1 MVALRISGCEM
12 SKVVILKLGII
23 FIAIISFFWLFV
35 FGPFYDSIVVQLVV
49 FTVVM
54 GWNVL
59 RFSLQEAISLLKF
72 CLPFVL
78 SLFVFGLI
86 FHFMQLF
93 GRTDWLEDTLIKC
106 FVFPSSLVF
115 LKILLTYI
123 TYLDILNLPISMK
136 KRIGLIT
143 MKSAFQKGEKILRR
157 FSWYLNTYSDL
168 QSGSRIK
175 SQLQKYA
182 CLIIALYLYLY
193 EEIENSNRLLKNKY
207 HHLYEVNQ

>member
-1 MVALRISGCEM
+1 MTRM
-12 SKVVILKLGII
+12 VVIKISII
-23 FIAIISFFWLFV
+23 FMVIISFFWLFV
-35 FGPFYDSIVVQLVV
+35 FGPYYDSILIQLIV
-49 FTVVM
+49 FFVVM

-59 RFSLQEAISLLKF
+59 RFSLQETISLLKF
-72 CLPFVL
+72 CFPFVI

-93 GRTDWLEDTLIKC
+93 GRTDWLADTLIKC
-106 FVFPSSLVF
+106 LVFPSSLVF

-143 MKSAFQKGEKILRR
+143 MKSAFQKGEKVLRR
-157 FSWYLNTYSDL
+157 FSWYLDTYAAL
-168 QSGSRIK
+168 QSGSRVK
-175 SQLQKYA
+175 SELQKYA

-207 HHLYEVNQ
+207 LHLYGTNE

>member
-1 MVALRISGCEM
+1 MNNL
-12 SKVVILKLGII
+12 VILKLGTLFIII
-23 FIAIISFFWLFV
+23 FAFFWLFV
-35 FGPFYDSIVVQLVV
+35 FGPFYDNILIQVAV
-49 FTVVM
+49 FMVVM

-59 RFSLQEAISLLKF
+59 RFSVKETLSLLKF
-72 CLPFVL
+72 CFPFVL

-86 FHFMQLF
+86 FHFMHLF
-93 GRTDWLEDTLIKC
+93 GRTDWLQDTLIKC
-106 FVFPSSLVF
+106 LVFPSSLIF

-157 FSWYLNTYSDL
+157 FSWYLNTYSEL

-175 SQLQKYA
+175 SQLKKYA

-193 EEIENSNRLLKNKY
+193 EEIENSNRLLKNRY
-207 HHLYEVNQ
+207 QHLYEVNE

>member
-1 MVALRISGCEM
+1 MNNL
-12 SKVVILKLGII
+12 VILKLGTIFIII
-23 FIAIISFFWLFV
+23 FAFFWLFV
-35 FGPFYDSIVVQLVV
+35 FGPFYDNIVIQLAV
-49 FTVVM
+49 FMVVM

-59 RFSLQEAISLLKF
+59 RFSFQETLSLLKF
-72 CLPFVL
+72 CFPFVM

-86 FHFMQLF
+86 FHIMKLF
-93 GRTDWLEDTLIKC
+93 GRTDWLQDSLIKC
-106 FVFPSSLVF
+106 LVFPSSLIF

-157 FSWYLNTYSDL
+157 FSWYLNTYSAL
-168 QSGSRIK
+168 QSGNRIK
-175 SQLQKYA
+175 SQLKKYA

-193 EEIENSNRLLKNKY
+193 EEIENSNRLLKNRY
-207 HHLYEVNQ
+207 QHLYEANE

>member
-1 MVALRISGCEM
+1 M

-49 FTVVM
+49 FIVVM

-59 RFSLQEAISLLKF
+59 RFSIQEAISLLKF

-93 GRTDWLEDTLIKC
+93 GRTDWLADTLIKC

-123 TYLDILNLPISMK
+123 TYLDILNLPISME

>member
-1 MVALRISGCEM
+1 MNNIVM
-12 SKVVILKLGII
+12 LKIGFI
-23 FIAIISFFWLFV
+23 FAIISSFFWLFV
-35 FGPFYDSIVVQLVV
+35 FGPFYDSILIQLVV
-49 FTVVM
+49 FFVVM
-54 GWNVL
+54 GWHVL
-59 RFSLQEAISLLKF
+59 RFSLQETIPVLKF
-72 CLPFVL
+72 CFPFVL

-93 GRTDWLEDTLIKC
+93 GRTDWLADTLIKC
-106 FVFPSSLVF
+106 LVFPSSLVF

-123 TYLDILNLPISMK
+123 TYLDILNLPISMQ

-168 QSGSRIK
+168 HTGNRIK
-175 SQLQKYA
+175 SELRKYA

-207 HHLYEVNQ
+207 LHLYEVNE

>member
-1 MVALRISGCEM
+1 MNNI
-12 SKVVILKLGII
+12 VIFKLGFI
-23 FIAIISFFWLFV
+23 FIIILSFFWLFV
-35 FGPFYDSIVVQLVV
+35 FGPFYDNIAIQLTVFIVVV
-49 FTVVM
+49 

-59 RFSLQEAISLLKF
+59 RFSLQETISLLKF
-72 CLPFVL
+72 CFPFVL

-86 FHFMQLF
+86 FYYIQLL
-93 GRTDWLEDTLIKC
+93 GRTDWLQDTLIKC
-106 FVFPSSLVF
+106 LVFPSSLIF

-143 MKSAFQKGEKILRR
+143 MKSAFQKGEKIMRR

-168 QSGSRIK
+168 QSDNRIK
-175 SQLQKYA
+175 SELKKYA

-193 EEIENSNRLLKNKY
+193 EEIENSNRLLKNRY
-207 HHLYEVNQ
+207 HHFHEAKE

>member
-1 MVALRISGCEM
+1 VNNI
-12 SKVVILKLGII
+12 VILKLGVI
-23 FIAIISFFWLFV
+23 FIIILSFFWLFV
-35 FGPFYDSIVVQLVV
+35 FGPFYDSIVIQLTV
-49 FTVVM
+49 FIVVM

-59 RFSLQEAISLLKF
+59 RFSLQETMSSLKF
-72 CLPFVL
+72 CFPFVL

-86 FHFMQLF
+86 FHFIQLL
-93 GRTDWLEDTLIKC
+93 GRTDWLQDTLIKC
-106 FVFPSSLVF
+106 LVFPSSLIF

-143 MKSAFQKGEKILRR
+143 MKSAFQKGGKILRR

-168 QSGSRIK
+168 QSDNRIK
-175 SQLQKYA
+175 SEFKKYA

-193 EEIENSNRLLKNKY
+193 EEIENSNRLLKNRY
-207 HHLYEVNQ
+207 QHLYEVSE

>member
-1 MVALRISGCEM
+1 MNNI
-12 SKVVILKLGII
+12 VILKLGVI
-23 FIAIISFFWLFV
+23 FIIILSFFWLFV
-35 FGPFYDSIVVQLVV
+35 FGPFYDNIAIQLTVFIVIL
-49 FTVVM
+49 

-59 RFSLQEAISLLKF
+59 RFSLQETISLLKF
-72 CLPFVL
+72 CFPFVL

-86 FHFMQLF
+86 FHYVQLL
-93 GRTDWLEDTLIKC
+93 GRTDWLQDTLIKC
-106 FVFPSSLVF
+106 MVFPSSLIF

-143 MKSAFQKGEKILRR
+143 MKSAFQKGEKIMRR

-168 QSGSRIK
+168 QSDNRIK
-175 SQLQKYA
+175 SELKKYA

-193 EEIENSNRLLKNKY
+193 EEIENSNRLLKNRY
-207 HHLYEVNQ
+207 HHFYEVNE

>member
-1 MVALRISGCEM
+1 MNTSVL
-12 SKVVILKLGII
+12 LKLGII
-23 FIAIISFFWLFV
+23 FIIIVSFFWLFV
-35 FGPFYDSIVVQLVV
+35 FGPFYDSIVIQLVV
-49 FTVVM
+49 FIVVM

-59 RFSLQEAISLLKF
+59 RFSIQEAISLLKF
-72 CLPFVL
+72 CLPFLL

-106 FVFPSSLVF
+106 FIFPSSLVF

-123 TYLDILNLPISMK
+123 TYLDILNLPISME

-175 SQLQKYA
+175 SALQKYA

-207 HHLYEVNQ
+207 LHLYEVTE

>member
-1 MVALRISGCEM
+1 MNNI
-12 SKVVILKLGII
+12 VILKIGIL
-23 FIAIISFFWLFV
+23 FIIMLLFFWLFV
-35 FGPFYDSIVVQLVV
+35 FGPFYDRLFIQLVV
-49 FTVVM
+49 FVVVM
-54 GWNVL
+54 GWHVL
-59 RFSLQEAISLLKF
+59 RFSFKETLPVLKF

-93 GRTDWLEDTLIKC
+93 GRTDWLADTLVKC
-106 FVFPSSLVF
+106 LVFPSSLIF

-168 QSGSRIK
+168 QSGSRVK
-175 SQLQKYA
+175 SQLRKYA

-207 HHLYEVNQ
+207 LHLYEVHE

>member
-1 MVALRISGCEM
+1 M

-49 FTVVM
+49 FIVVM

-59 RFSLQEAISLLKF
+59 RFSIREAITLLKF

-93 GRTDWLEDTLIKC
+93 GRTDWLADTLIKC

-168 QSGSRIK
+168 QSGSKIK